1 MLLRSF
7 RSAGKASLIMLCS
20 YSYLLSS
27 SLGDGGNGEEEEY
40 GATTLQDSPII
51 LFHPF
56 VSNFF
61 SYSLYIFSIMVVL
74 QAYICAA
81 NPAPSFL
88 SSLLFSAGKASI
100 CTASLSLFLLW
111 RGMVWVSGGGA
122 GNTHGGE
129 KGGGVVSIRVQ
140 EIFLSLFRCCCH
152 FHGMESKPHLCGGDV
167 S

>member
-1 MLLRSF
+1 MGGEYICVLLRSF

-100 CTASLSLFLLW
+100 CTASLSLLALAWHGLGIWRRCWKHTRWKERWGFL
-111 RGMVWVSGGGA
+111 
-122 GNTHGGE
+122 
-129 KGGGVVSIRVQ
+129 SIR
-140 EIFLSLFRCCCH
+140 
-152 FHGMESKPHLCGGDV
+152 M
-167 S
+167 